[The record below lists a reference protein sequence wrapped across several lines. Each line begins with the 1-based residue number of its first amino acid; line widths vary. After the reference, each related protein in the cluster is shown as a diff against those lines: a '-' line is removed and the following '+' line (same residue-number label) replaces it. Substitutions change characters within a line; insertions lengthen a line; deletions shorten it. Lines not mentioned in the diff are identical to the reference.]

1 MIDVLAAEAAEVA
14 ELEKQQTTPKAG
26 NEPEPKHTEPDGEG
40 ALEPEQPEEQAE
52 AQGKPNP
59 GRLVRQRDYLEAQER
74 YKSAEARARELEARY
89 ASDMSRVNERLAIIA
104 QTRAEAERQAQ
115 PQIEI
120 PDKNVDPIGY
130 FEAKQAILEQKL
142 AEAEIWRNQQAK
154 ASDDDEKRA
163 KIGAEVSRLEAK
175 YAETTPDYPQ
185 AQEFLQQK
193 WAAQAALLGATP
205 QQAIRF
211 YAEQIVRA
219 AASQNRNPAEVAYE
233 FAKQLGYAKPN
244 GNGAAKASGP
254 DLETIA
260 RGVAVSKS
268 TSTAPGKSVAG
279 EMNAKALL
287 EMDDDEFAAKF
298 GARESKDWNR
308 TMRKLMGV

>member
-14 ELEKQQTTPKAG
+14 ELEKQQIAPKAG
-26 NEPEPKHTEPDGEG
+26 QEPEPKHTEPDGEG
-40 ALEPEQPEEQAE
+40 ELEPEQPEEQAE

-89 ASDMSRVNERLAIIA
+89 ASDMAKVNERLAMIA
-104 QTRAEAERQAQ
+104 QARQEQPKPQ

-142 AEAEIWRNQQAK
+142 AEAESWRNQQSK
-154 ASDDDEKRA
+154 ANDEDEKRA
-163 KIGAEVSRLEAK
+163 KIGAEVSRLEAE
-175 YAETTPDYPQ
+175 YAKNTPDYPQ

-193 WAAQAALLGATP
+193 WAAQAALLGAPP
-205 QQAIRF
+205 QQAIKF

-244 GNGAAKASGP
+244 GNGAAKTGP

-260 RGVAVSKS
+260 KGVAVSKS
-268 TSTAPGKSVAG
+268 TSAAPGKSVAG
-279 EMNAKALL
+279 ELNAKALL

-308 TMRKLMGV
+308 TMRKLMGAA